1 MFSAH
6 RARASQLADVITR
19 SPTSARGLFRET
31 DSCPFLAEAAPR
43 QLALAPPWPPVAAPD
58 PLAARPH
65 GDLPVVA
72 ELATLVDM
80 AWARST
86 QARQL
91 EGQGLEA
98 RTQAADSSAK
108 PKPR

>member
-1 MFSAH
+1 VKPIP
-6 RARASQLADVITR
+6 ARFWRRRRPASLPWR
-19 SPTSARGLFRET
+19 RLGLLLLLLI
-31 DSCPFLAEAAPR
+31 PF
-43 QLALAPPWPPVAAPD
+43 
-58 PLAARPH
+58 AARPH

-98 RTQAADSSAK
+98 RTQA
-108 PKPR
+108 